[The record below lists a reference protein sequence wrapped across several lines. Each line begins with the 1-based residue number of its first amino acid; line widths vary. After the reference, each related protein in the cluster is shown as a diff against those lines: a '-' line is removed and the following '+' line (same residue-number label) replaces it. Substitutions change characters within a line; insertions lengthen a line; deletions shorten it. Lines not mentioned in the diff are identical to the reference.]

1 MTLFEY
7 LSVAVSIV
15 LSLGV
20 AHVLGSLRALFGPR
34 RDALLTLWVALLLVA
49 HALLWWTLWS
59 YRDAAWDFGRFLL
72 ALAGPALLYAAATTL
87 VPASAAADHDWRAHF
102 EASRRWLFSLLLL
115 LLLQVSTLFW
125 SLGGPFVLTPLR
137 PLWFLGG
144 LTLLAGALAPQR
156 RVQISIAVVVAL
168 LLTALSFDQLSPGAA
183 SYRRQGAA
191 TQPLAP

>member
-34 RDALLTLWVALLLVA
+34 RDALLTLWAALLLIA

-115 LLLQVSTLFW
+115 LLLQISTLFW
-125 SLGGPFVLTPLR
+125 L
-137 PLWFLGG
+137 LGG
-144 LTLLAGALAPQR
+144 LVLLAGALAPR
-156 RVQISIAVVVAL
+156 RRTQIAIVVVVAL
-168 LLTALSFDQLSPGAA
+168 LLVALSFDQLSPGAA
-183 SYRRQGAA
+183 TYRPQRAA
-191 TQPLAP
+191 TKPLAP